1 MGCWRDAWARG
12 LPTIEGEHYLLMD
25 PNYKDRRHAL
35 YKCAKAALD
44 KGRKIFGIENGGQCF
59 ASSVGDNEYRR
70 YGASKDCRGN
80 KVCRNLKTNI

>member
-25 PNYKDRRHAL
+25 PNYKGRRHAL

-80 KVCRNLKTNI
+80 KVCRNLKTST